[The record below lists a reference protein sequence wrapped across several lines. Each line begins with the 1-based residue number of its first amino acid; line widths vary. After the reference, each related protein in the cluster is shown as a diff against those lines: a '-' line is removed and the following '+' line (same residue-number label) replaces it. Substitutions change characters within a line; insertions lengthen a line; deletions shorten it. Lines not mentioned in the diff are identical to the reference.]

1 MAGIDPREQ
10 PAEAFTVVQC
20 VAHHLSERHPPPA
33 TKLKGIAM
41 QLPFKPRVVLGDPVV
56 FGQSMVINYFIPG
69 PECDVNI
76 LEECMAL

>member
-1 MAGIDPREQ
+1 
-10 PAEAFTVVQC
+10 
-20 VAHHLSERHPPPA
+20 
-33 TKLKGIAM
+33 M